1 MPSEP
6 KLSIIIPTCD
16 RADTLRHSLAT
27 VLCQPQ
33 PEIEIIVSD
42 NAGGPETRLLIESID
57 DSRLRYLRV
66 DERLGMSEHWEFALG
81 HARGEWVT
89 MLGDDDGFLPG
100 GVTRFLETVGKHDVD
115 AISSAT
121 CGFVWPRNGGVDA
134 GDLLVRGGSS
144 FEILESEPALA
155 KCLKNEFPYKSLPW
169 IYTGGF
175 VKRSVI
181 ERIIERT
188 GRFFN
193 SIIPDVYS
201 GIAVASCLPKY
212 GRGHMPFTIEGTSRH
227 SNGALCF
234 SESRKSGNI
243 PKLFREGKMRFHPSL
258 GDGFV
263 PSFTLLVYESFL
275 QSELLRDCPLG
286 TGMEEQ
292 LEIALLAA
300 KKKQWGDTVDYCQWV
315 AEMNGVDL
323 APIQR
328 KVAIRRLRSRVGKML
343 RQLVPGPGRVED
355 EIARVRDPVILNI
368 RDASERAENI
378 MLEKLKS

>member
-1 MPSEP
+1 MPPEP
-6 KLSIIIPTCD
+6 SLSIIIPTCD

-33 PEIEIIVSD
+33 AEIEIIVSD
-42 NAGGPETRLLIESID
+42 NAGGPDTRSLVESID
-57 DSRLRYLRV
+57 DPRLRYLRV

-100 GVTRFLETVGKHDVD
+100 GVARFLETAGKHDVD
-115 AISSAT
+115 AISSVT
-121 CGFVWPRNGGVDA
+121 CAFIWPRKPGFDT
-134 GDLLVRGGSS
+134 GDLLVRGGTGL
-144 FEILESEPALA
+144 EIIESGLALA
-155 KCLKNEFPYKSLPW
+155 KCLKNEYPYKSLPW

-181 ERIIERT
+181 ERIIART
-188 GRFFN
+188 GRFFT

-212 GRGHMPFTIEGTSRH
+212 GRSHIPFTIEGTSRH

-234 SESRKSGNI
+234 SESRKSGKI
-243 PKLFREGKMRFHPSL
+243 PKFFSEGPMRFHPSL

-275 QSELLRDCPLG
+275 QSEPLRNSPLE
-286 TGMEEQ
+286 TGIDEQ

-300 KKKQWGDTVDYCQWV
+300 KRKQWSDTVDYCRWV
-315 AEMNGVDL
+315 AEINGVDL

-328 KVAIRRLRSRVGKML
+328 KVVGRRLRGRMTKVM
-343 RQLVPGPGRVED
+343 RQMAPGRGKVED
-355 EIARVRDPVILNI
+355 EIARINDPAILNI
-368 RDASERAENI
+368 QDAARQAESLFLGRSN
-378 MLEKLKS
+378 

>member
-1 MPSEP
+1 MSQEP
-6 KLSIIIPTCD
+6 KLTIIIPTCD

-42 NAGGPETRLLIESID
+42 NAGGPETRRLVEAID
-57 DSRLRYLRV
+57 DPRLRYLRV

-100 GVTRFLETVGKHDVD
+100 GVARFLETAGKYDVD
-115 AISSAT
+115 AISSVT
-121 CGFVWPRNGGVDA
+121 CVFSWPKNQGVDK
-134 GDLLVRGGSS
+134 GDLLVRGGTG
-144 FEILESEPALA
+144 FEIIESAPVLE
-155 KCLKNEFPYKSLPW
+155 KCLHNKYTYKSLPW

-181 ERIIERT
+181 AHIISRT
-188 GRFFN
+188 GCFFK

-201 GIAVASCLPKY
+201 GIAVASCLTNY
-212 GRGHMPFTIEGTSRH
+212 GRSHVPFAIEGTSRH

-234 SESRKSGNI
+234 SESRKNGKI
-243 PKLFREGKMRFHPSL
+243 PKFFSEGTMRFHPSL

-263 PSFTLLVYESFL
+263 PTFPLLVYESFL
-275 QSELLRDCPLG
+275 QSELLRDRPLG
-286 TGMEEQ
+286 SGIEEQ

-328 KVAIRRLRSRVGKML
+328 KVAIRRLHSRARKIM
-343 RQLVPGPGRVED
+343 RQLIPSHRKTEN
-355 EIARVRDPVILNI
+355 EIARVRDRSIINI
-368 RDASERAENI
+368 HDAAERAENI